1 MRMRRSVL
9 AVAFVVAALAGC
21 ALKKP
26 PEPAELTK
34 QSLPNLQVPQA
45 WTAAGGAPSAAGTV
59 GEQPW
64 LAAFKDTQLDALV
77 QEALKYNPDLQ
88 VTATRVEQAA
98 AYVKVAGATLLP
110 QVNALARGGGALSGD
125 SSGLEGVGIF
135 ANWELDLWGRVR
147 AGREAARDQ
156 YTSVAL
162 DAEYAR
168 QSLAAL
174 VAKSWFLA
182 TEARLQKAIAEEMA
196 GSSEKQLALTQ
207 DRLRVGR
214 GDEYDVALS
223 KANLA
228 TFRDSVRS
236 LDLAYQQ
243 ALRALEALA
252 GRYPAATVQVPAQL
266 IALPGP
272 VPVGMPSELLERRPD
287 VIAAERRVAAAFY
300 RVEES
305 KAARLPRI
313 SLTAAVTS
321 ISSELF
327 VLKDRDNPV
336 WSVGASLTAPLFTGG
351 ALTGQIDVRTAEQKQ
366 ALAEYARI
374 GSRAFGEVENALSS
388 AFALEDREVI
398 LTETVAA
405 NARALELAN
414 VRYRVGVGDLRAVQ
428 QQSLAL
434 HAARTALLRV
444 QVERLVQRVNLHLA
458 LGGSFTESK

>member
-156 YTSVAL
+156 YTSAAL

-300 RVEES
+300 RVEEA

-398 LTETVAA
+398 LTEAVAA